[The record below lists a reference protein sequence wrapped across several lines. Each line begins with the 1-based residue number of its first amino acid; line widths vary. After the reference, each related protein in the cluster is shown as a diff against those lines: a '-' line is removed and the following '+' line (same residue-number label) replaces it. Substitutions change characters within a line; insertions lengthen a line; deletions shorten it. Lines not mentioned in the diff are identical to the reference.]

1 MENELICIPV
11 MLRTRGIVGVWNTLW
26 KNTAGQI
33 MHTHTSEP
41 GHLQPQHLYLTSSR
55 EFSYDN
61 WSYSK
66 IHAQVT
72 RWGKH
77 KPPHDSVRIE
87 ATTDKSLD
95 LPLIPQSFVERFVEA
110 QGKIDKVGIKM
121 KQYEATFISKGGY
134 KPEITSNQEIIIL
147 PIKDSWN
154 REELKQAYEDGVRE
168 GVKYKQFSQWE
179 TQGWTFKEWFDKNY

>member
-26 KNTAGQI
+26 KNTTGQI

-87 ATTDKSLD
+87 ATTDKSLG
-95 LPLIPQSFVERFVEA
+95 LPLIPQSFVKQWVSM
-110 QGKIDKVGIKM
+110 QGKIGKVRVMLSGSGELYL
-121 KQYEATFISKGGY
+121 QSGVNDG
-134 KPEITSNQEIIIL
+134 QVIIL

-168 GVKYKQFSQWE
+168 GINYKQFSQWE